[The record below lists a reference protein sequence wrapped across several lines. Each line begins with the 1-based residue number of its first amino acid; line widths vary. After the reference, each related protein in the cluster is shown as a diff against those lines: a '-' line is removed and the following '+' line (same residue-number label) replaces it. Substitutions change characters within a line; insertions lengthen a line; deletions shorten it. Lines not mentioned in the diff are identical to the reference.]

1 VNRDRLDDVRVIDT
15 DHFIIFR
22 PPEVVSRRVVG
33 PAVARFDEPDRRVK
47 QRRPAV
53 KQQSTE
59 TRRSFLPFIGAGWRH
74 VLRWYPRSSFG
85 IGWVR
90 YC

>member
-33 PAVARFDEPDRRVK
+33 PAVARFDEPDRRVI
-47 QRRPAV
+47 A
-53 KQQSTE
+53 E
-59 TRRSFLPFIGAGWRH
+59 T
-74 VLRWYPRSSFG
+74 PRCRKPT
-85 IGWVR
+85 VN
-90 YC
+90 